1 MKHAVYVAAVLL
13 MTAACETN
21 EAAPAAQGKTDTIRT
36 VVDSILPVQEEI
48 RRFKAQRGGASAAAL
63 TGGAASRDELV
74 QRFMTAV
81 EKRDT
86 AALAELL
93 LNANEFI
100 DLYYPSSQFARPPY
114 RQSPE
119 LRWFLMQEQSNKG
132 IRRLLERHGSQ
143 LAGLRGYSCDAPPVI
158 QGANRIWDRCM
169 VESALYP
176 APMRLFSTIIERNGQ
191 FKFMSYGNGL

>member
-1 MKHAVYVAAVLL
+1 MKQAVYVAAVLL
-13 MTAACETN
+13 LTAACETN
-21 EAAPAAQGKTDTIRT
+21 EAATAADRKSDTIRT

-48 RRFKAQRGGASAAAL
+48 RRFKVQRGGASAAAL

-86 AALAELL
+86 VVLSELL

-100 DLYYPSSQFARPPY
+100 DLYYPTSQFARPPY

-119 LRWFLMQEQSNKG
+119 LRWFLMQEQSSKG
-132 IRRLLERHGSQ
+132 IRRLLERHGGQ
-143 LAGLRGYSCDAPPVI
+143 PTGLRGYSCNPQPLTE
-158 QGANRIWDRCM
+158 GANRIWDRCV

-176 APMRLFSTIIERNGQ
+176 APTRLFSTILERDGQ